1 MAGSFKTTSFP
12 TCPATT
18 YINSCL
24 VDYIAEGKML
34 SLSRSFWRRGDTSWL
49 SYNFFRQQDVV
60 RSIKWRLKENNN
72 IPSPHGLAVESVEIL
87 VGMRKEQKEKEPVE
101 NEEKNMATA
110 TPQALMS
117 KLLLQPVVG
126 QDEFGKETE
135 GDACRAASHRCGQ
148 QGEQHDCS
156 DCRCWARKKRKGD
169 GGGAWRAAGWAGTCE
184 WVAVIKN
191 KKEAFKA
198 ASTCSA

>member
-1 MAGSFKTTSFP
+1 M
-12 TCPATT
+12 
-18 YINSCL
+18 
-24 VDYIAEGKML
+24 
-34 SLSRSFWRRGDTSWL
+34 
-49 SYNFFRQQDVV
+49 
-60 RSIKWRLKENNN
+60 
-72 IPSPHGLAVESVEIL
+72 
-87 VGMRKEQKEKEPVE
+87 E

-156 DCRCWARKKRKGD
+156 DCRCCAIKKRKGD
-169 GGGAWRAAGWAGTCE
+169 GGGA
-184 WVAVIKN
+184 
-191 KKEAFKA
+191 
-198 ASTCSA
+198 

>member
-1 MAGSFKTTSFP
+1 
-12 TCPATT
+12 
-18 YINSCL
+18 
-24 VDYIAEGKML
+24 
-34 SLSRSFWRRGDTSWL
+34 
-49 SYNFFRQQDVV
+49 
-60 RSIKWRLKENNN
+60 
-72 IPSPHGLAVESVEIL
+72 
-87 VGMRKEQKEKEPVE
+87 MRKEQKEKEPVE

-156 DCRCWARKKRKGD
+156 DCRCWARKKGKGTEEVPEEPPYTDAAAEAFVPAAVLGQDKTEKYYYVAPVMEMPEEPPHALVAKGD
-169 GGGAWRAAGWAGTCE
+169 KQ
-184 WVAVIKN
+184 I
-191 KKEAFKA
+191 
-198 ASTCSA
+198 